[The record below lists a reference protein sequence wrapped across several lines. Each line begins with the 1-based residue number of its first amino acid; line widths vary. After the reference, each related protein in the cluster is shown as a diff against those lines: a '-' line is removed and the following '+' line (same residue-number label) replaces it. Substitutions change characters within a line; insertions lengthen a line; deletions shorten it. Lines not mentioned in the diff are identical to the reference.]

1 MGTWGTKIY
10 EDDTAS
16 DVKEEYID
24 LLKQGI
30 ENEEAT
36 NRLIEGY
43 DTEDEEEGPIFW
55 FALANIQWEYGRL
68 LENVK
73 KQALY
78 YIESGIELE
87 RWEEDKKLYEKRKEV
102 LKELEEKLNSPMPK
116 EKRIVK
122 HKIYK
127 CTWNIGDVYA
137 YKIKENEEYM
147 GKYIVMIKVGEEY
160 GKYDIWPVVYV
171 YNKMFDNIPKIE
183 DLKNIPYLPQFY
195 IPIAYNENYKAI
207 KYKCLIGIE
216 NSTKKYVNEYE
227 YIGNIQNFKLPS
239 NEDNDIYKRG
249 GSYLCFIKRFEE
261 YLIGV
266 YNEWKGIDY
275 YSDYQ

>member
-30 ENEEAT
+30 GNEEAT

-68 LENVK
+68 LEKVK

-147 GKYIVMIKVGEEY
+147 GKYIVMIKVGEGKY
-160 GKYDIWPVVYV
+160 GKYDICPVVYV
-171 YNKMFDNIPKIE
+171 YNKIFDEIPKIE
-183 DLKNIPYLPQFY
+183 DLKNIPYLTQFY
-195 IPIAYNENYKAI
+195 NPSVYKGEYI
-207 KYKCLIGIE
+207 DMLYKCLIGIE
-216 NSTKKYVNEYE
+216 NSTKKYINEYE
-227 YIGNIQNFKLPS
+227 YVANIQNFKLPS
-239 NEDNDIYKRG
+239 NEDNDVYKRG
-249 GSYLCFIKRFEE
+249 KAYLNLIEEFEE
-261 YLIGV
+261 REIEF
-266 YNEWKGIDY
+266 YNKWKGIDY
-275 YSDYQ
+275 YSDY